1 MATELGKAY
10 VQIVP
15 SAKGIGQGL
24 ENALRDPSAQAGDK
38 AGTQISQG
46 ISNKLN
52 SMGKGMMKAGAIA
65 TAISVPIIKG
75 IKSALSAYETQELA
89 ETKLTEIYRSRM
101 GVGKKAAQATIDYAS
116 ALQKVGVI
124 GDEVA
129 LSGAQQLATFAKQPS
144 TINKLLPA
152 MNNLLAQQK
161 GVNATSEDAVNIGNL
176 MGKVLQGQTGALR
189 RVGISFTDA
198 QEQVLKYGT
207 EEEKAA
213 MLAEVIN
220 DNVGNMNE
228 TLADTP
234 LGQMAQLKNSLGD
247 IKESIGGAL
256 APVLAD
262 VADYVSEK
270 LVPAL
275 EKAVDFFKD
284 HPNIAKFTVALAGI
298 LAIGGPFLMVLGS
311 IVTIAPAVGAAF
323 TVMMGPIGLVVAA
336 IAALIAIGV
345 LVWKKWGD
353 KIGPKL
359 SNAWEKI
366 KKSAEQIFGWL
377 YDYFKNTFE
386 RYETLFE
393 NAWKAISLIVEKAWK
408 YIEFVITTYGKII
421 NAVRNM
427 NSSIRQKFIELAA
440 KIVIPIVN
448 AVGKIKSTFNSI
460 KGAASSAVSS
470 IVSKFQSLKSKVAKI
485 FPISVGKIFKNMKLP
500 HFDLKT
506 ISKDLGKLGKITVPT
521 HVGVKWYAKG
531 GIFDEPT
538 IAGLGDVRGG
548 EAALPLDPF
557 WKRMDDMANSI
568 VNGFA
573 TIAAAGGNGGD
584 IKLDVYLY
592 PSGPKMGEETVKA
605 YDKYKRILG

>member
-24 ENALRDPSAQAGDK
+24 ESALRDPSAQAGDR
-38 AGTQISQG
+38 AGTRISQG
-46 ISNKLN
+46 ISGKLN
-52 SMGKGMMKAGAIA
+52 SMGKSMMKAGAIA

-75 IKSALSAYETQELA
+75 IKSAMSAYETQALA

-101 GVGKKAAQATIDYAS
+101 GASEQAAQATIKYAS
-116 ALQKVGVI
+116 ALQRVGVI

-129 LSGAQQLATFAKQPS
+129 LSGAQQLATFTKYPS
-144 TINKLLPA
+144 TINTLLPA

-189 RVGISFTDA
+189 RVGISFTEA

-213 MLAEVIN
+213 MLAQVITE
-220 DNVGNMNE
+220 NVGNMNE
-228 TLADTP
+228 KLAGTP
-234 LGQMAQLKNSLGD
+234 LGQMAQLQNSLGD
-247 IKESIGGAL
+247 IKEDIGGAL

-275 EKAVDFFKD
+275 EKAVKFFQE
-284 HPNIAKFTVALAGI
+284 HPAIAKFSVALAGI
-298 LAIGGPFLMVLGS
+298 LAVGGPLLIMLGS
-311 IVTIAPAVGAAF
+311 LVTIAPAVGAAF
-323 TVMMGPIGLVVAA
+323 TVMMGPIGIIIAA

-345 LVWKKWGD
+345 LIWKKWGGV
-353 KIGPKL
+353 IGPKL
-359 SNAWEKI
+359 AAVWEKI
-366 KKSAEQIFGWL
+366 KAAATVVFGALKAYFTNIFNIYKKIFTVAWNVIKTIVL
-377 YDYFKNTFE
+377 AAWNYIKAVFNT
-386 RYETLFE
+386 YKTIVT
-393 NAWKAISLIVEKAWK
+393 AIS
-408 YIEFVITTYGKII
+408 
-421 NAVRNM
+421 NM
-427 NSSIRQKFIELAA
+427 CSAIKQKFINLGLAIA
-440 KIVIPIVN
+440 KPIAS
-448 AVGKIKSTFNSI
+448 AVQKFKALVGQM
-460 KGAASSAVSS
+460 KGAASSVVTS
-470 IVSKFQSLKSKVAKI
+470 ITSKFTSLKSKISKM
-485 FPISVGKIFKNMKLP
+485 FPISIGKLMKNIKLP
-500 HFDLKT
+500 HFSLKT
-506 ISKDLGKLGKITVPT
+506 TAKDLGKLGKITIPT
-521 HVGVKWYAKG
+521 GLSVNWYAKG
-531 GIFDEPT
+531 GIFDQPT
-538 IAGLGDVRGG
+538 VIGVGDVRGG
-548 EAALPLDPF
+548 EAAVPLDPF
-557 WKRMDDMANSI
+557 WKRMDNMADSI

-584 IKLDVYLY
+584 IKLDVFLY

>member
-38 AGTQISQG
+38 AGTQISKG
-46 ISNKLN
+46 ISSKLN

-75 IKSALSAYETQELA
+75 IKTALSAYETQELA
-89 ETKLTEIYRSRM
+89 EEKLTEIYRSRM
-101 GVGKKAAQATIDYAS
+101 GVGKKAAQATIDYAA
-116 ALQKVGVI
+116 ALQKTGII

-247 IKESIGGAL
+247 IKESIGAAL

-262 VADYVSEK
+262 VADYVSAK

-275 EKAVDFFKD
+275 EKAVKFFQD
-284 HPNIAKFTVALAGI
+284 HPNIAKFAVALAGI
-298 LAIGGPFLMVLGS
+298 LAIGGPLLMMLGS
-311 IVTIAPAVGAAF
+311 IITIAPAIGAAF

-359 SNAWEKI
+359 SKAWEKI
-366 KKSAEQIFGWL
+366 KKSAEQIFEGL
-377 YDYFKNTFE
+377 YDYFKATFE
-386 RYETLFE
+386 RYEKLFE
-393 NAWKAISLIVEKAWK
+393 TAWKAISFIVEKAWK

-421 NAVRNM
+421 NAVKNM

-460 KGAASSAVSS
+460 KGSASSAVSS
-470 IVSKFQSLKSKVAKI
+470 IVSKFQSLKSRVAKI
-485 FPISVGKIFKNMKLP
+485 FPISVGKIFKNVKLP
-500 HFDLKT
+500 HFSLKT
-506 ISKDLGKLGKITVPT
+506 VSKDLGKLGKITVPT
-521 HVGVKWYAKG
+521 SIGVNWYAKG
-531 GIFDEPT
+531 GIFDQPT
-538 IAGLGDVRGG
+538 VIGVGDVRGG
-548 EAALPLDPF
+548 EAAVPLDPF
-557 WKRMDDMANSI
+557 WKRMDNMADSI